1 LNYIVTTTQKNRP
14 GWTSIRIRNELH
26 DQVVDYINST
36 EKFGVKKYG
45 YIVEFVQ
52 IAVLRFLEEE
62 RQQQHQELVI
72 TT

>member
-1 LNYIVTTTQKNRP
+1 VTTIAKNRP

-45 YIVEFVQ
+45 YIAEFVQ

-62 RQQQHQELVI
+62 RQQHQALVI
-72 TT
+72 AT